1 MVKDRRVLIL
11 YSTAVCN
18 LKCTYCFI
26 DKNPALVKI
35 DNILHESFQGDYYF
49 DFAKEVFPD
58 PEQLT
63 EIQIWGGEPTLNFH
77 RISEVMKKII
87 NHYPNIHELMFSTN
101 LAHDNAVDEI
111 FYLLSEINK
120 CSREITLSLQ
130 LSLDGPTYINDTNRG
145 IGVTERFSKNFSRLI
160 AEVDSF
166 LSKNEYI
173 TIRAFNKS
181 TLDIASI
188 ESLQSKEKII
198 KYFKFLEAY
207 QNIAENSKHPRFEF
221 NATVPNTA
229 CPLPIT
235 VDLGKKFAN
244 LCKLTREVMEEN
256 SREHYFKYY
265 QSITPFDNGNYKDI
279 QLCNKGCCGTGKI
292 CVGLLPNR
300 LISTCHNGFT
310 EVLSTYKQYAIENA
324 ERVSTLQNAFFSD
337 LMTNDM
343 VFPYEKLA
351 NYEQQIEEFYN
362 NESKNVTMTLVGQ
375 IQLLAAAGQIDAQY
389 KKINKAIEG
398 ALFILSHTSY
408 CVRDNLNTSG
418 TKTITPPNLIKLLL
432 NGAKEYIEDFKD
444 EEDKEN

>member
-1 MVKDRRVLIL
+1 
-11 YSTAVCN
+11 
-18 LKCTYCFI
+18 
-26 DKNPALVKI
+26 
-35 DNILHESFQGDYYF
+35 
-49 DFAKEVFPD
+49 
-58 PEQLT
+58 
-63 EIQIWGGEPTLNFH
+63 
-77 RISEVMKKII
+77 
-87 NHYPNIHELMFSTN
+87 MFSTN

-111 FYLLSEINK
+111 FHLLSEVNK

-145 IGVTERFSKNFSRLI
+145 KGVTERFSKNFSRLI

-173 TIRAFNKS
+173 TISAFNKS

-188 ESLQSKEKII
+188 ESLQTKEKII
-198 KYFKFLEAY
+198 KYFKFLEVY
-207 QNIAENSKHPRFEF
+207 QSIAENSKNPRFQY
-221 NATVPNTA
+221 NASVPNTA

-235 VDLGKKFAN
+235 VELGKKFAN
-244 LCKLTREVMEEN
+244 LCKLSREIIEEN

-265 QSITPFDNGNYKDI
+265 DSITPFDMGEFKDTQI
-279 QLCNKGCCGTGKI
+279 CNKGCCGTGKI

-310 EVLSTYKQYAIENA
+310 EVLSTYKQYAIENE

-343 VFPYEKLA
+343 VFPYEQLV

-362 NESKNVTMTLVGQ
+362 SESRNVTITLVGQ
-375 IQLLAAAGQIDAQY
+375 IQLLAAAGQIEAQY
-389 KKINKAIEG
+389 KNISKAIEG

-408 CVRDNLNTSG
+408 CIRDNLNTSG
-418 TKTITPPNLIKLLL
+418 TKTLTAPNLIKLLL
-432 NGAKEYIEDFKD
+432 NGAKEYIENFKD
-444 EEDKEN
+444 EKDEEN